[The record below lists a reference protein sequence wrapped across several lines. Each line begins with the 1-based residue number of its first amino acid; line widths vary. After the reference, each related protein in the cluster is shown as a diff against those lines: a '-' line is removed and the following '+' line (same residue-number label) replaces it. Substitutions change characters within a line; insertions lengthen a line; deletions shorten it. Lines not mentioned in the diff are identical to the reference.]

1 MEMCC
6 LGIFPPSQ
14 STQRSLVFVPL
25 SLREKARSQFC
36 LVTCGLVKPTGLCL
50 TQVDSR
56 SLQVNSRSLQ
66 VNGGSLQRSAFL
78 CSPCAPSVSRE
89 ECEEFTS
96 ALTLDF
102 PVCPPPGGEK
112 VLCVQLGGALRGAN
126 GAGGQPPDRE
136 RGHHLCPQQ
145 AEDLVAV

>member
-6 LGIFPPSQ
+6 LGISPPSQ
-14 STQRSLVFVPL
+14 STQRSVVFVPL
-25 SLREKARSQFC
+25 SLREKAPSRFC
-36 LVTCGLVKPTGLCL
+36 LVTSGLVKPTGLCL

-56 SLQVNSRSLQ
+56 SLQVTS
-66 VNGGSLQRSAFL
+66 GSLQRSSFL

-112 VLCVQLGGALRGAN
+112 VLCVRLGPALRGAN

-136 RGHHLCPQQ
+136 RGHHFCPQQ